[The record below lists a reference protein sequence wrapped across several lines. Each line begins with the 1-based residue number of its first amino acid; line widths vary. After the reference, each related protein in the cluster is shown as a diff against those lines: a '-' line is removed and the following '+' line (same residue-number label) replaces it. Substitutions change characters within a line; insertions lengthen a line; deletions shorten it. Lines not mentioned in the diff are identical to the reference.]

1 MIRTSARTIGLSI
14 LIALTL
20 ATATAFAQETQ
31 ITGTVSSIDPATRT
45 ISFADGSVVRLQPG
59 AVVMVNG
66 RQAALETLTPG
77 MTATV
82 VSRVPSNAAVAT
94 SSAFGVL
101 GTVAQVDRQSGVI
114 TLQDGRTVRLSSQS
128 VVWQAT
134 PLASIQP
141 GTQVYV
147 ANTQP
152 AAVAPQQP
160 VAVVPPQP
168 VAVAP
173 PPAIVGTVKGV
184 DRGSSVI
191 ALNDGTY
198 VKVLPRTRLQSGGR
212 TMSISELRPGDGVAV
227 WPSGGSAVTETTTVP
242 RGDAPPA
249 SAIKADYIEVTRVA
263 S

>member
-1 MIRTSARTIGLSI
+1 MIRISARTIGLTI
-14 LIALTL
+14 VMALTL

-59 AVVMVNG
+59 AAVIVNG
-66 RQAALETLTPG
+66 RPAALEALTPG
-77 MTATV
+77 TTATV
-82 VSRVPSNAAVAT
+82 VSRVPSTGAVAT
-94 SSAFGVL
+94 PSAFGVL
-101 GTVAQVDRQSGVI
+101 GTVAQVDRQNGVI
-114 TLQDGRTVRLSSQS
+114 TLQDGRAVRLSSQS

-134 PLASIQP
+134 PIASIQP
-141 GTQVYV
+141 GTQIYV
-147 ANTQP
+147 ASTQP
-152 AAVAPQQP
+152 AAVA
-160 VAVVPPQP
+160 PPQP

-173 PPAIVGTVKGV
+173 PPAIVGTVRGV
-184 DRGSSVI
+184 DRGTSVI

-198 VKVLPRTRLQSGGR
+198 VKVLPKTRLQSGGR
-212 TMSISELRPGDGVAV
+212 TMTMSELKPGDGVAV
-227 WPSGGSAVTETTTVP
+227 WPSGGSTTTETATVP

>member
-1 MIRTSARTIGLSI
+1 MIRTSARTIGLTI
-14 LIALTL
+14 FIALTL
-20 ATATAFAQETQ
+20 VTAMAFAQETQ

-66 RQAALETLTPG
+66 RQAAFEALTPG
-77 MTATV
+77 TNATV
-82 VSRVPSNAAVAT
+82 VSRVPSTAGVAT

-101 GTVAQVDRQSGVI
+101 GTVAQVDRQNGVI
-114 TLQDGRTVRLSSQS
+114 TLQDGRTLRLSSQS

-134 PLASIQP
+134 PIASIQP
-141 GTQVYV
+141 GTQIYV

-160 VAVVPPQP
+160 VAVVQPQP

-173 PPAIVGTVKGV
+173 PPAIVGTVRSV
-184 DRGSSVI
+184 DRGTSVI

-198 VKVLPRTRLQSGGR
+198 VKVLPKTRLQGGGR
-212 TMSISELRPGDGVAV
+212 TMTISELRPGDGIAV
-227 WPSGGSAVTETTTVP
+227 WPSGSALTETATVP
-242 RGDAPPA
+242 RGDGPPA